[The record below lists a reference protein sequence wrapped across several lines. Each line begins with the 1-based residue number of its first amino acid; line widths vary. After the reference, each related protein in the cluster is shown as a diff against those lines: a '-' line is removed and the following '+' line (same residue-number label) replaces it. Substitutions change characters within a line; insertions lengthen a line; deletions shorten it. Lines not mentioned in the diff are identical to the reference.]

1 MKNEK
6 INGIIICGYPGIGKS
21 TAASNKMNIVDAE
34 SRAYSHDF
42 DPDTCAETKNES
54 FPGNYVDALE
64 KLASKINGYEYIL
77 ASCHKEVR
85 DELDKRGLPY
95 IVVMPHLNCKD
106 EYLQRYI
113 KRGDSAEFIG
123 EMYWH
128 WEKWHDEIDNSGCPV
143 IHLMKGQNLSDILP
157 N

>member
-21 TAASNKMNIVDAE
+21 TAASNKMNIEDAE

-42 DPDTCAETKNES
+42 DPDTCTETKNES

-64 KLASKINGYEYIL
+64 KLASKNCGYEYVL

-95 IVVMPHLNCKD
+95 IVVMPHFNCKD

-123 EMYWH
+123 KMYWN
-128 WEKWHDEIDNSGCPV
+128 WEKWHNEIDNSGCPV
-143 IHLMKGQNLSDILP
+143 VHLWEGQNLSDILP